1 MIKNKMNIKYG
12 DRHDKMNAKCYKP
25 STYARRTPSATSI
38 DRHPSKKNVESYK
51 QVHHL
56 LEKNSKC
63 YQRGHHLSEVNA
75 KCYQQRASSSTSQES
90 SIPKH
95 YYIEYDWALSKFDT
109 SSANMHSNSEYDAG
123 TEGHHQDADINLILS
138 QPVESSP
145 DEDILPEVV
154 TPSTMSRAG
163 ISSRNVRRQS
173 WMRDSNYD
181 VQGSSSPAGMREAQT
196 DELRYEYRDNSATRL
211 GADVATRH
219 DGATTADKFHKY
231 NSGLHRDKQLAA
243 NAEYNRATSPGVED
257 PFIPDGQDIND
268 VEAEGTSDV
277 EPDDQE
283 VSELSEARTV
293 MDVHRNPDDGTTVQG
308 LGTCSPNMPPT
319 TTIRYQTP
327 PSASH
332 PWPIEKNVH
341 ATSSKRR
348 HPYYLFTFAG
358 RSYPRM
364 EQEEGM

>member
-38 DRHPSKKNVESYK
+38 DRHPSKKNVESYT

-56 LEKNSKC
+56 LKKNTEC

-145 DEDILPEVV
+145 DEDVLPEVV

-196 DELRYEYRDNSATRL
+196 DELRYEYREL
-211 GADVATRH
+211 WII
-219 DGATTADKFHKY
+219 
-231 NSGLHRDKQLAA
+231 LQ
-243 NAEYNRATSPGVED
+243 
-257 PFIPDGQDIND
+257 PDW
-268 VEAEGTSDV
+268 
-277 EPDDQE
+277 EPTLPPAMT
-283 VSELSEARTV
+283 ELLPR
-293 MDVHRNPDDGTTVQG
+293 
-308 LGTCSPNMPPT
+308 
-319 TTIRYQTP
+319 
-327 PSASH
+327 
-332 PWPIEKNVH
+332 
-341 ATSSKRR
+341 TSSTSTTPDYIATNNLRR
-348 HPYYLFTFAG
+348 MQNTTERLPREWKT
-358 RSYPRM
+358 RSSPTAKTLMTLKPKGHRI
-364 EQEEGM
+364 